1 MEEIIEQL
9 YAVYEQKMYRLAY
22 SIVNNVEQAEDIVQE
37 AFLKIFFNLEKIQ
50 DVSSMGTKRWILRVV
65 KNEAVD
71 YYRKNKRR
79 LKLVNSL
86 KEKSSNVEYDNN
98 VDDKIQHMIE
108 EEYIQVALDG
118 LSEKDKEILLYR
130 LFYEFSTSE
139 TAKILGIGEDGVRK
153 RYARAK
159 MRMSELIGGG
169 SDEKYEK
176 S

>member
-1 MEEIIEQL
+1 MEEILEQL
-9 YAVYEQKMYRLAY
+9 YTVYQQKMYRLAY

-37 AFLKIFFNLEKIQ
+37 VFLKIFFNLEKIQ
-50 DVSSMGTKRWILRVV
+50 DVSSMKTKRWILRVV

-79 LKLVNSL
+79 FKLVNSL

-108 EEYIQVALDG
+108 EEYIQVVLDG
-118 LSEKDKEILLYR
+118 LSKKDKEILQYR

-139 TAKILGIGEDGVRK
+139 TAKILGIGEDGVRR

-159 MRMSELIGGG
+159 LRMSELIGGNN
-169 SDEKYEK
+169 DEKCRK
-176 S
+176 L